1 MGFWRDRWEDIR
13 GNFLWQVVMCI
24 LGGGLLSAIAQ
35 GIWASQH
42 VPFAWGFAVLVFIT
56 PSTVPLTPGPFSLR
70 SGQAWLPPLPLLIAG
85 YKPLQQAVCGT
96 EIGASQTLNGEGKIH
111 EAALSGVVQDA
122 ECPCRTDM
130 TALRL

>member
-1 MGFWRDRWEDIR
+1 M
-13 GNFLWQVVMCI
+13 
-24 LGGGLLSAIAQ
+24 LSAFAQ
-35 GIWASQH
+35 GIRLGPLSMCHLHGGSRLWCEK
-42 VPFAWGFAVLVFIT
+42 T

-96 EIGASQTLNGEGKIH
+96 EIGASHTLNGEGKIH

-122 ECPCRTDM
+122 ECPCRGDM